1 MPRPRAECQLQTGAL
16 SHPATNRAA
25 CPPGLSTPFTLGLTE
40 LASQDGLMPGTGR
53 GTQAAW

>member
-25 CPPGLSTPFTLGLTE
+25 CPPGLSTPFTLGLTK
-40 LASQDGLMPGTGR
+40 LAS
-53 GTQAAW
+53 